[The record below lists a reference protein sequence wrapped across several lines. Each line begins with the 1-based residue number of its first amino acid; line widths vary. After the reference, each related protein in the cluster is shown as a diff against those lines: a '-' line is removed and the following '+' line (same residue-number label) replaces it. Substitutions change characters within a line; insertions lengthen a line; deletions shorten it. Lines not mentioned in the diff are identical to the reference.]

1 MKKNLFLITSC
12 LILAA
17 MPALADSANITSS
30 HFRIGKTDYATD
42 LYPSDTN
49 TYLFLDKGGD
59 NSDASLVL
67 RDQGSVRAEIGLV
80 EDNDIHI
87 KTVTG
92 KYGSEVFTDRLLIRA
107 KGGQVD
113 SFGTILRQ
121 YATSGKPTIVAGD
134 SDLAEGAGLELA
146 YDHDEEQSEITS
158 VDHGDTYRPLIIN
171 SSGVDFYEGT
181 EDVTKVASLS
191 DKGLMTAPATVSGGT
206 SFTLKGCNASAIV
219 GGAAAGTFKSGTTGN
234 CKATITINGA
244 TGLAAPHGW
253 ACSGNNLTDPA
264 KAVHQTASTV
274 TTATLAGATAANDVI
289 SFYCM
294 GY

>member
-1 MKKNLFLITSC
+1 MKKSLFLIMSC
-12 LILAA
+12 LMLSATSA
-17 MPALADSANITSS
+17 WADSANITSS
-30 HFRIGKTDYATD
+30 HFRIGKTDYSTD
-42 LYPSDTN
+42 LYPSDSN
-49 TYLFLDKGGD
+49 TYLFLDKSGD

-67 RDQGSVRAEIGLV
+67 RDQGNVRAEIGLV

-107 KGGQVD
+107 KGGEVD
-113 SFGTILRQ
+113 SFGTVLRQ

-134 SDLAEGAGLELA
+134 SDLSEGAGLELA

-171 SSGVDFYEGT
+171 SNGVDFYEGT

-191 DKGLMTAPATVSGGT
+191 DKGLMTVPATVSGGT
-206 SFTLKGCNASAIV
+206 PFTVSGCKAGKTV
-219 GGAAAGTFKSGTTGN
+219 GGAAAGTFKSGMTGT
-234 CKATITINGA
+234 CTAVITINGA

-253 ACSGNNLTDPA
+253 ACSGNNLTDPV
-264 KAVHQTASTV
+264 KAVHQTASTAA
-274 TTATLAGATAANDVI
+274 TATLTGATAAGDVI